1 MMVVDR
7 ITDLQVLSSGGDQ
20 KTWNWQLARL
30 GDTMAA
36 MTGESLDA

>member
-20 KTWNWQLARL
+20 NTWSWQLLRL
-30 GDTMAA
+30 SDTIRSPIF
-36 MTGESLDA
+36 GRKVV